1 MCLELGTTFKL
12 VALDLKPVLMLY
24 HRCSSLM
31 PEPEPFVPGTCPL
44 LLLNLLPAKV
54 GYNSLLTGESR
65 AWLNRTV
72 TFDSDYGLIAP

>member
-1 MCLELGTTFKL
+1 
-12 VALDLKPVLMLY
+12 
-24 HRCSSLM
+24 
-31 PEPEPFVPGTCPL
+31 L

-65 AWLNRTV
+65 AWLKRTV